1 MSDYAI
7 RSACQSDPG
16 LKRQRNEDSA
26 LIDNAQCFWLV
37 ADGMGGH
44 ENGALASQTAIQGFR
59 ALQWPG
65 DFDDAVRIA
74 ARRMHEVNDRLV
86 QLRAECG
93 VEQMG
98 TTAVSLVI
106 RGHRFAVV
114 WVGDSRAYIWR
125 RGGLFQLSS
134 DHTHVQDLVDEGILS
149 PADAR
154 NHPMGHVLT
163 RALGVQDT
171 VQVDIVE
178 DTIEAGDRFLLC
190 SDGLSGPV
198 DEATM
203 REIVATRSPDDAVEA
218 LIQAAHAN
226 GAPDNVTAIVI
237 EVLSLL

>member
-7 RSACQSDPG
+7 RSACRSDPG
-16 LKRQRNEDSA
+16 LKRERNEDSA
-26 LIDNAQCFWLV
+26 LVDDAQCFWLV

-44 ENGALASQTAIQGFR
+44 ENGALASQTAVQGFR
-59 ALQWPG
+59 ALQLPV
-65 DFDDAVRIA
+65 DFDDAVRTA
-74 ARRMHEVNDRLV
+74 AMRMHEVNDRLV
-86 QLRAECG
+86 QLRAECA

-106 RGHRFAVV
+106 RRHRFGIV
-114 WVGDSRAYIWR
+114 WVGDSRAYVWR

-134 DHTHVQDLVDEGILS
+134 DHTHVQDLVDQGILS
-149 PADAR
+149 PGEAR
-154 NHPMGHVLT
+154 DHPMGHVLT

-178 DTIEAGDRFLLC
+178 DTIEPGDRFLLC

-198 DEATM
+198 DEASM
-203 REIVATRSPDDAVEA
+203 REIVASRPPEEAVEE
-218 LIQAAHAN
+218 LIRAAHAN

-237 EVLSLL
+237 EVQCLP

>member
-1 MSDYAI
+1 MSDYGI
-7 RSACQSDPG
+7 RSACLSDPG
-16 LKRQRNEDSA
+16 LKRERNEDSA
-26 LIDNAQCFWLV
+26 LVDNAQCFWLV

-44 ENGALASQTAIQGFR
+44 ENGALASQTAVQGFR
-59 ALQWPG
+59 ALQLPN
-65 DFDDAVRIA
+65 DFDEAIRTA
-74 ARRMHEVNDRLV
+74 ALRMHEVNDRLV

-106 RGHRFAVV
+106 RGPRFGIV

-134 DHTHVQDLVDEGILS
+134 DHTHVQDLVDQGSLA
-149 PADAR
+149 PAEAQG
-154 NHPMGHVLT
+154 HPMGHVLT

-171 VQVDIVE
+171 VQVDIVA

-198 DEATM
+198 GEATL
-203 REIVATRSPDDAVEA
+203 REVVCSRSPEEAVEE
-218 LIQAAHAN
+218 LIRAAHTN
-226 GAPDNVTAIVI
+226 GAPDNVTAIVV
-237 EVLSLL
+237 EVLTLP